1 MSTNETNEMN
11 RTTTPA
17 SVGTDAGLLA
27 PTWAGTRA
35 AAEVTDE
42 AWLQAMLDVEV
53 ALAQAQFEVG
63 LTPAAA
69 LASIASQ
76 AHADRLDL
84 VALAHAARG
93 AANPVVAVAAALT
106 EVVAAKD
113 PAAAEYVHRG
123 STSQDIL
130 DSAAMLIAR
139 RVLTLI
145 AADLERTA
153 AALAALA
160 DTHRHTVLAART
172 LAQHAVPTTLG
183 LKAAAWLQLVMDALT
198 RVRAVAD
205 ELPAQLGG
213 AAGTLAAYRE
223 YAALDGGEGTP
234 GGSEG
239 SGASGASGA
248 SGRPPETG
256 EAGEAREG
264 GIELLAPFAKALGL
278 AEPTLPWHTV
288 RTPIAELGAVLQLV
302 TGALGKFALDVQ
314 TLSRTEIGELSEP
327 AAAGRGASSAMPQK
341 RNPALA
347 TLIVSAAR
355 QVPAYALVLAQCLLA
370 EDERPA
376 GAWHAEWQPL
386 REALRLAG
394 GAAHTAVE
402 LAEGLIVHPER
413 MLANLDLT
421 GGAIV
426 TERLA
431 VVLAPVLGKAHAKKL
446 LSTASAEAADTGRTI
461 GEVLSGHPELSACF
475 TPGELS
481 DLLDPARYT
490 GAADALVAR
499 ALREYE
505 ARKGRHDGS
514 GNAPLGPGDRG
525 KQRDRAGH
533 GPPLRGGR
541 GPGHG
546 DLPQ

>member
-1 MSTNETNEMN
+1 MN
-11 RTTTPA
+11 GRTASA
-17 SVGTDAGLLA
+17 SVGTDSGLLA
-27 PTWAGTRA
+27 PTWAGTPA

-63 LTPAAA
+63 LTPAEA
-69 LASIASQ
+69 LATIVSE

-84 VALAHAARG
+84 VALAYAARA
-93 AANPVVAVAAALT
+93 AANPVVALVTAFT

-123 STSQDIL
+123 STSQDVL

-145 AADLERTA
+145 ATDLERTA

-160 DTHRHTVLAART
+160 DTHRHTVLAGRT
-172 LAQHAVPTTLG
+172 LTQHAVPTTLG
-183 LKAAAWLQLVMDALT
+183 LKAAGWLQLVTDART
-198 RVRAVAD
+198 RVQAVASA
-205 ELPAQLGG
+205 LPAQLGG

-223 YAALDGGEGTP
+223 YAALDGGAG
-234 GGSEG
+234 
-239 SGASGASGA
+239 GASGG
-248 SGRPPETG
+248 
-256 EAGEAREG
+256 EG
-264 GIELLAPFAKALGL
+264 GVELLAPFAKALGL

-314 TLSRTEIGELSEP
+314 TMCRTEIGEVSEP

-386 REALRLAG
+386 REALRLTG

-402 LAEGLIVHPER
+402 LAEGLIVHPDR
-413 MLANLDLT
+413 MLANLELT
-421 GGAIV
+421 GGAVV

-446 LSTASAEAADTGRTI
+446 LSTAAAESATTGRPLT
-461 GEVLSGHPELSACF
+461 ELLSTQPELA
-475 TPGELS
+475 TRLPPTHLA
-481 DLLDPARYT
+481 DLLDPTRYT
-490 GAADALVAR
+490 GAADALIDR
-499 ALREYE
+499 ALRTYE
-505 ARKGRHDGS
+505 
-514 GNAPLGPGDRG
+514 GN
-525 KQRDRAGH
+525 
-533 GPPLRGGR
+533 GGVVR
-541 GPGHG
+541 WAK
-546 DLPQ
+546 

>member
-1 MSTNETNEMN
+1 MSVNGM
-11 RTTTPA
+11 

-27 PTWAGTRA
+27 PTWAGTPA

-53 ALAQAQFEVG
+53 ALARAQHAVG
-63 LTPAAA
+63 LTPVGAVEAIAAA
-69 LASIASQ
+69 ART
-76 AHADRLDL
+76 DRLDL
-84 VALAHAARG
+84 VALAHAARA
-93 AANPVVAVAAALT
+93 AANPVVALVTAFT

-113 PAAAEYVHRG
+113 AAAAEYVHRG

-139 RVLTLI
+139 RVLGLI
-145 AADLERTA
+145 AADLERTG

-160 DTHRHTVLAART
+160 DTHRHTVLAGRT

-183 LKAAAWLQLVMDALT
+183 LKAAGWLQLVADALA
-198 RVRAVAD
+198 RVRSVACA
-205 ELPAQLGG
+205 LPAQLGG

-223 YAALDGGEGTP
+223 YAALDGGEG
-234 GGSEG
+234 
-239 SGASGASGA
+239 
-248 SGRPPETG
+248 
-256 EAGEAREG
+256 EG
-264 GIELLAPFAKALGL
+264 GVELLRPFAQALGL
-278 AEPTLPWHTV
+278 AEPVLPWHTV
-288 RTPIAELGAVLQLV
+288 RTPVAELGAVLQLV

-314 TLSRTEIGELSEP
+314 TLSRTEIGEVSEP

-347 TLIVSAAR
+347 TLIVAAAR
-355 QVPAYALVLAQCLLA
+355 QVPAHALVLAQCMLA

-413 MLANLDLT
+413 MLANLELT

-426 TERLA
+426 TERLT
-431 VVLAPVLGKAHAKKL
+431 VVLAPSLGKARAKQL
-446 LSTASAEAADTGRTI
+446 LTAASAEAAGTGRTI
-461 GEVLSGHPELSACF
+461 GDVLSGHRELSARF
-475 TPGELS
+475 TPAQLS
-481 DLLDPARYT
+481 ELLDPARYT
-490 GAADALVAR
+490 GAADTLVDR
-499 ALREYE
+499 ALRGY
-505 ARKGRHDGS
+505 
-514 GNAPLGPGDRG
+514 
-525 KQRDRAGH
+525 
-533 GPPLRGGR
+533 
-541 GPGHG
+541 G
-546 DLPQ
+546 DLSHTDLSQGRLGDNMDNGGSR

>member
-1 MSTNETNEMN
+1 MTGVGAGRADRRPGIGRGEEAGTSG
-11 RTTTPA
+11 RGPA
-17 SVGTDAGLLA
+17 FSSAGTDAGLLA
-27 PTWAGTRA
+27 PAWAGTPA

-53 ALAQAQFEVG
+53 ALTRAQFEAG
-63 LTPAAA
+63 LTPASA

-76 AHADRLDL
+76 ARADRLDL
-84 VALAHAARG
+84 VALAYAARG
-93 AANPVVAVAAALT
+93 AANPVVALVAAFT
-106 EVVAAKD
+106 EVVAAHD

-130 DSAAMLIAR
+130 DSAAMLVAR

-153 AALAALA
+153 TALAALA

-183 LKAAAWLQLVMDALT
+183 LKAATWLQLVLDALT

-223 YAALDGGEGTP
+223 YATVDRP
-234 GGSEG
+234 G
-239 SGASGASGA
+239 SGD
-248 SGRPPETG
+248 
-256 EAGEAREG
+256 G

-278 AEPTLPWHTV
+278 AEPALPWHTV
-288 RTPIAELGAVLQLV
+288 RTPVAELGAVLQLV
-302 TGALGKFALDVQ
+302 TGALGKFALDVR

-327 AAAGRGASSAMPQK
+327 AAAGRGSSSAMPQK

-347 TLIVSAAR
+347 ALIISASH
-355 QVPAYALVLAQCLLA
+355 QVPAHALLLAQCLLA

-402 LAEGLIVHPER
+402 LAEGLVVHPQR
-413 MLANLDLT
+413 MRANLGLT
-421 GGAIV
+421 GAAIV

-446 LSTASAEAADTGRTI
+446 LSTASAESVATGRPLAEI
-461 GEVLSGHPELSACF
+461 LLAHPELA
-475 TPGELS
+475 TALDPGRLS

-490 GAADALVAR
+490 GAADALVDR
-499 ALREYE
+499 ALRGFA
-505 ARKGRHDGS
+505 ARVKNSTSDGGTKG
-514 GNAPLGPGDRG
+514 
-525 KQRDRAGH
+525 
-533 GPPLRGGR
+533 
-541 GPGHG
+541 
-546 DLPQ
+546 

>member
-1 MSTNETNEMN
+1 MN
-11 RTTTPA
+11 GRTAPA

-27 PTWAGTRA
+27 PTWAGTPA
-35 AAEVTDE
+35 AAEMTDE

-53 ALAQAQFEVG
+53 ALARAQFAVG
-63 LTPAAA
+63 LTPATA
-69 LASIASQ
+69 LAVIASE

-84 VALAHAARG
+84 VALAHAARA
-93 AANPVVAVAAALT
+93 AANPVVALVTALT
-106 EVVAAKD
+106 ESVAAKD

-130 DSAAMLIAR
+130 DSAAMLTAR

-145 AADLERTA
+145 ATDLARTA
-153 AALAALA
+153 TALAALA

-183 LKAAAWLQLVMDALT
+183 LKAAGWLRLVTDART
-198 RVRAVAD
+198 RVRAVAST
-205 ELPAQLGG
+205 LPAQLGG

-223 YAALDGGEGTP
+223 YAILDGGD
-234 GGSEG
+234 SR
-239 SGASGASGA
+239 AAQ
-248 SGRPPETG
+248 
-256 EAGEAREG
+256 G
-264 GIELLAPFAKALGL
+264 GIELLAPFARALGL
-278 AEPTLPWHTV
+278 VEPTLPWHTV

-314 TLSRTEIGELSEP
+314 TMSRTEIGELSEP

-347 TLIVSAAR
+347 TLVVSAAR

-386 REALRLAG
+386 REALRLTG

-413 MLANLDLT
+413 MLANLELT
-421 GGAIV
+421 GGAVV

-431 VVLAPVLGKAHAKKL
+431 VVLAPALGKAHAKKL
-446 LSTASAEAADTGRTI
+446 LTAAAAEAAETGRPLT
-461 GEVLSGHPELSACF
+461 ELLRAHPELSAGF
-475 TPGELS
+475 TPAHLS
-481 DLLDPARYT
+481 ELLDPTRYT
-490 GAADALVAR
+490 GVANALIDR
-499 ALREYE
+499 ALRAYE
-505 ARKGRHDGS
+505 DDEDRYEDE
-514 GNAPLGPGDRG
+514 DRG
-525 KQRDRAGH
+525 GVVRWAK
-533 GPPLRGGR
+533 
-541 GPGHG
+541 
-546 DLPQ
+546 

>member
-1 MSTNETNEMN
+1 MN
-11 RTTTPA
+11 GIMGTLA

-27 PTWAGTRA
+27 PAWAGTRA

-53 ALAQAQFEVG
+53 ALARAQFEVG
-63 LTPAAA
+63 LTPATA
-69 LASIASQ
+69 LTSIISQ

-93 AANPVVAVAAALT
+93 AANPVVAFVAAFT

-153 AALAALA
+153 TALATLA

-183 LKAAAWLQLVMDALT
+183 LKAATWLQLVMDALT
-198 RVRAVAD
+198 RVRAVAGA
-205 ELPAQLGG
+205 LPAQLGG
-213 AAGTLAAYRE
+213 AAGTLAAYGE
-223 YAALDGGEGTP
+223 YAALDGGEGEAPEP
-234 GGSEG
+234 GESGE
-239 SGASGASGA
+239 SGASGESA
-248 SGRPPETG
+248 
-256 EAGEAREG
+256 AGG
-264 GIELLAPFAKALGL
+264 VELLAPFAKALGL

-413 MLANLDLT
+413 MLANLHLT

-431 VVLAPVLGKAHAKKL
+431 VVLAPLLGKAQAKKL
-446 LSTASAEAADTGRTI
+446 LSTASAESATTGRPLTEI
-461 GEVLSGHPELSACF
+461 LVESPELAAAGL
-475 TPGELS
+475 TPTHLS
-481 DLLDPARYT
+481 NLLDPTRYT
-490 GAADALVAR
+490 GAAEALIDR
-499 ALREYE
+499 ALRAYE
-505 ARKGRHDGS
+505 KRS
-514 GNAPLGPGDRG
+514 S
-525 KQRDRAGH
+525 
-533 GPPLRGGR
+533 
-541 GPGHG
+541 
-546 DLPQ
+546 

>member
-1 MSTNETNEMN
+1 MSMN
-11 RTTTPA
+11 GRKVPVS

-27 PTWAGTRA
+27 PTWAGTPA

-53 ALAQAQFEVG
+53 ALAQAQLAVG

-69 LASIASQ
+69 VAAIASE

-84 VALAHAARG
+84 VALAHAARA
-93 AANPVVAVAAALT
+93 AANPVVALVTAFT

-145 AADLERTA
+145 ATDLERTA

-160 DTHRHTVLAART
+160 DTHRHTVLAGRT

-183 LKAAAWLQLVMDALT
+183 LKAATWLQLVMDALT
-198 RVRAVAD
+198 RVRTVASV
-205 ELPAQLGG
+205 LPAQLGG

-223 YAALDGGEGTP
+223 YAVIDGG
-234 GGSEG
+234 
-239 SGASGASGA
+239 
-248 SGRPPETG
+248 TG
-256 EAGEAREG
+256 EGGVGEG
-264 GIELLAPFAKALGL
+264 GVELLAPFAEALGL

-314 TLSRTEIGELSEP
+314 TLSRTEIGEVSEP
-327 AAAGRGASSAMPQK
+327 AATGRGASSAMPQK

-402 LAEGLIVHPER
+402 LAEGLNVHPDR
-413 MLANLDLT
+413 MLANLHLT

-431 VVLAPVLGKAHAKKL
+431 VVLAPVLGKARAKKL
-446 LSTASAEAADTGRTI
+446 LATASAEAAGTGRPLS
-461 GEVLSGHPELSACF
+461 EVLSEHPRLSAEF
-475 TPGELS
+475 TPAQLTE
-481 DLLDPARYT
+481 LLDPACYT
-490 GAADALVAR
+490 GAADALVDR
-499 ALREYE
+499 ALHAYGKYGKYRDNGE
-505 ARKGRHDGS
+505 AR
-514 GNAPLGPGDRG
+514 
-525 KQRDRAGH
+525 
-533 GPPLRGGR
+533 
-541 GPGHG
+541 
-546 DLPQ
+546 